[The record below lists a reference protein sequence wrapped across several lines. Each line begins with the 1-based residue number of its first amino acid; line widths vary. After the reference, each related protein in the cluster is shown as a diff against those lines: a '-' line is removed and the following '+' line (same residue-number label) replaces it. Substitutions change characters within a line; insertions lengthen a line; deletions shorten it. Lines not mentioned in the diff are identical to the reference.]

1 VAITPAAGFVGPL
14 GAMLLGLIAGVVCFY
29 ALRLK
34 FLLNLDDSLD
44 VIAVHLVGGIIGS
57 VLLGILAEEAY
68 GGLVGSVEQLGRQ
81 ALSVVIALVYSFVV
95 TFIIAKALDM
105 TMGIRATEDEERGG
119 LDLALHEEQAYG
131 FVE

>member
-1 VAITPAAGFVGPL
+1 
-14 GAMLLGLIAGVVCFY
+14 MLLGLIAGVVCFY

-34 FLLNLDDSLD
+34 FMLNLDDSLD
-44 VIAVHLVGGIIGS
+44 VVAVHLVGGIIGS
-57 VLLGILAEEAY
+57 ILLGILAEEAY
-68 GGLVGSVEQLGRQ
+68 GGVAGSVDQLGRQ
-81 ALSVVIALVYSFVV
+81 ALSVVIALVYSFAV
-95 TFIIAKALDM
+95 TFVIAKALDM